1 MDLPLPSA
9 ETAFGLLRRLYGLR
23 WWFLAGA
30 AAAVVAVP
38 ALLGIPLPLLP
49 LLAILALLAAFNGA
63 VARRVRKPADATPGE
78 VASQLAVDVVGLA
91 GLLFFTGGA
100 TNPLISLLL
109 PPVAFAAMA
118 LPGRLVAFVAALGVA
133 AYSLL
138 MVAFVPL
145 ALPDPGKAAALH
157 LAGMWLTFVLS
168 AAMLGWLILRM
179 TASIRERDAR
189 LAEARETALRN
200 ERVVALGALAAGA
213 AHELGTPLATMAIV
227 AGELEGDRRLPADMR
242 EDVALLRQQVGACKA
257 IISGM
262 AARGGAGRLEEAA
275 ALPADAWLAAVVGR
289 WQALRPR
296 AGCRIATEGD
306 GPAPRIAAD
315 PALEQAVGNLLNN
328 AADADGGEIGV
339 VLRWNAERITV
350 EIRDRGPGFPPRV
363 LEAAGKAPVPSAS
376 GGGGIGLMLAHA
388 AIGRVDGRLVLCNHP
403 AGGAQALIE
412 LPVQPS
418 R

>member
-118 LPGRLVAFVAALGVA
+118 LPGRLVAFVVALGVA

-262 AARGGAGRLEEAA
+262 AARGGAG
-275 ALPADAWLAAVVGR
+275 
-289 WQALRPR
+289 
-296 AGCRIATEGD
+296 
-306 GPAPRIAAD
+306 GP
-315 PALEQAVGNLLNN
+315 
-328 AADADGGEIGV
+328 
-339 VLRWNAERITV
+339 
-350 EIRDRGPGFPPRV
+350 PPR
-363 LEAAGKAPVPSAS
+363 
-376 GGGGIGLMLAHA
+376 
-388 AIGRVDGRLVLCNHP
+388 GRP
-403 AGGAQALIE
+403 
-412 LPVQPS
+412 
-418 R
+418 